1 MSRPRGKS
9 SESQKLNLSLRSP
22 INKPSRKSLQNKIAA
37 VSSKQYETKL
47 KTLSLL
53 RELNSKT
60 YQVPRNPRVRDNKKP
75 LLSTSLQ
82 TDTTCLDLSTIEN
95 SDIVKSDS
103 YRKIKLPE
111 VAFIQTVQSPLSR
124 ILETDQDLEKT
135 PAFKAAASKIHKPG
149 SSSKKKRRDNKE
161 NVSKSPVL
169 INKNEQTEE
178 PMLALLASQEKVFNM
193 KMIELNSEHERKL
206 RVLEER
212 ITSLKKENER
222 LSGIVEGQN
231 ARIELRRK
239 NDRCGSDI
247 VKDYDRLLVS
257 LEELKTRN
265 EELELTAKNALCLKC
280 KAFVSANNDL
290 KGKMGRIRE
299 YLVSDNVI

>member
-1 MSRPRGKS
+1 MSLK
-9 SESQKLNLSLRSP
+9 SP
-22 INKPSRKSLQNKIAA
+22 ISKPSRKSLLSKIAA
-37 VSSKQYETKL
+37 VSAKQYESKL

-53 RELNSKT
+53 RDLNAKSHAA
-60 YQVPRNPRVRDNKKP
+60 RNPRTRDSKKP

-82 TDTTCLDLSTIEN
+82 TDATCLDLSSIEATE
-95 SDIVKSDS
+95 IIKSDS
-103 YRKIKLPE
+103 YRKLKLPE
-111 VAFIQTVQSPLSR
+111 AASVPTAQSPLSR

-135 PAFKAAASKIHKPG
+135 PAFKAAAGKVPKPG
-149 SSSKKKRRDNKE
+149 SSVKKRRRDNKE
-161 NVSKSPVL
+161 NLQKPPVL
-169 INKNEQTEE
+169 INKNEQTED

-193 KMIELNSEHERKL
+193 KMTELSSEHERKL

-212 ITSLKKENER
+212 IAGLKKENER

-239 NDRCGSDI
+239 NDRGGSDF

-257 LEELKTRN
+257 LEELKARN
-265 EELELTAKNALCLKC
+265 EELELTGKNALCIKC

-299 YLVSDNVI
+299 YLVSNNVI